1 MKLIYTEQSLES
13 LEEALK
19 FITPKVSYEKLM
31 IIRDSILDA
40 AETLKDNPFMGQEEP
55 YLEHLNLGHRRII
68 KDNYKI
74 IYRIIDSY
82 IYITDIFDT
91 RQDPLKMN
99 RIV

>member
-19 FITPKVSYEKLM
+19 FIAHKVSYEKL
-31 IIRDSILDA
+31 IEIRDSILDA
-40 AETLKDNPFMGQEEP
+40 AESLKDNPFVGQKEP
-55 YLEHLNLGHRRII
+55 YLEHLKLEHRRII

-74 IYRIIDSY
+74 IYRLTEQH

-91 RQDPLKMN
+91 RQNPVKMKS
-99 RIV
+99 